1 MGVTLEEFWH
11 LNPHKISVIS
21 DGYNEKIKQE
31 MIITDRLNWM
41 MGQYVLSA
49 LTVVMDGFSKSP
61 KAKYIEK
68 PMLSDE
74 ITDEEQEELEM
85 KKETYVYA
93 DIKMNGIGSNSC
105 GPLPLAEY
113 TFDEKNFSGSIVI
126 KPGRI

>member
-31 MIITDRLNWM
+31 MIINDRLNWM

-85 KKETYVYA
+85 KKEIEA
-93 DIKMNGIGSNSC
+93 MERWISNDKQR
-105 GPLPLAEY
+105 GLPQ
-113 TFDEKNFSGSIVI
+113 TTI
-126 KPGRI
+126 RW